1 MDEEPSMNTTF
12 QVDQADEKLLVQ
24 FTEMLEPYRDKPGSL
39 IPALQ
44 AAQNVF
50 GYIPKPAM
58 NLISETLDE
67 PLSRVL
73 GVVTFYSFFSTVPR
87 GKYVIRVCLGTACYV
102 RGGKEVVE
110 SLQTALEVDVG
121 QTTEDRLFT
130 LEVARCFGA
139 CGLAPILMVN
149 DDVHPYVKPAE
160 IDNLLAQYRNGG
172 NDIGKGGNA

>member
-12 QVDQADEKLLVQ
+12 QVDQVDEQLLVQ

-58 NLISETLDE
+58 NLISQTLDE

-121 QTTEDRLFT
+121 QTTADRLFT

-149 DDVHPYVKPAE
+149 DDVHPHVKPVE

-172 NDIGKGGNA
+172 NDNGKGGNA

>member
-1 MDEEPSMNTTF
+1 MNTSF
-12 QVDQADEKLLVQ
+12 QAQQTEEQLFTQ
-24 FTEMLEPYRDKPGSL
+24 FSETLQQYCDKPGSL

-58 NLISETLDE
+58 DLISQTLDE

-87 GKYVIRVCLGTACYV
+87 GQYLIRVCLGTACYV
-102 RGGKEVVE
+102 RGGKDVLEK
-110 SLQTALEVDVG
+110 LQHTLGIGIGE
-121 QTTEDRLFT
+121 TTPDRLFS

-139 CGLAPILMVN
+139 CGMAPVIMVN
-149 DDVHPYVKPAE
+149 ETIHQRVKAARINE
-160 IDNLLAQYRNGG
+160 LLTQYR
-172 NDIGKGGNA
+172 DKEREEKTS

>member
-1 MDEEPSMNTTF
+1 MNTIF
-12 QVDQADEKLLVQ
+12 QAHQTEEQLFAQ
-24 FTEMLEPYRDKPGSL
+24 FSEALQQYRDKPGSL

-44 AAQNVF
+44 AAQNAF

-58 NLISETLDE
+58 DLISQTLDE

-110 SLQTALEVDVG
+110 SLQTALDVEVG
-121 QTTEDRLFT
+121 HTTTDRLFT

-139 CGLAPILMVN
+139 CGLAPILMIN

-160 IDNLLAQYRNGG
+160 IDNILAQYRNAE
-172 NDIGKGGNA
+172 NDSGKGGNS